1 MLKDMWRKLD
11 AYTLSAKD
19 RVERSIN
26 VRNEWGGYSRRLKM
40 PVFTGWQD
48 HTRNIDGQVRVLVSD
63 STNWHNKA
71 GVKNQEH
78 WVDHA
83 LQNGG
88 EAAYF
93 MIKAVDPLAVPRQI
107 EWLDESRVLCGRI
120 ERLGNQAFIFPNRE
134 VPL

>member
-26 VRNEWGGYSRRLKM
+26 VRNEWGGFSRRLGM

-48 HTRNIDGQVRVLVSD
+48 HTRKVDGQVRVLISD
-63 STNWHNKA
+63 RNWLNKA
-71 GVKNQEH
+71 GVNNQEH
-78 WVDHA
+78 WVSHA
-83 LQNGG
+83 LQTGG

-93 MIKAVDPLAVPRQI
+93 MIKAVDPLAVPRQV

-120 ERLGNQAFIFPNRE
+120 ERTGDQAFIFPSRE
-134 VPL
+134 VAL